1 MEPCSNHLETRND
14 MGRRKKEPGSIHRQ
28 NIASTA
34 QELFMQK
41 GIEGTSMN
49 EIAQCSG
56 YSKATLYVYFKNKE
70 ELVGFLVLE
79 SMEKLYTHI
88 FDALKNSNRTKDRYD
103 NICQS
108 LVAYQQE
115 YPFYFQLAL
124 SEINIDFTHTDFLP
138 EEMETFKVEEKI
150 NDMIRRFIQ
159 DGIDAGDLRTDIP
172 ILPTIFSFWGMLS
185 GLIVTAENKRAYIE
199 QAIGIPRDEFL
210 SYGFETLYRAIAN
223 HITEGR

>member
-1 MEPCSNHLETRND
+1 

-28 NIASTA
+28 NIANTA

-49 EIAQCSG
+49 EIAQKSG

-79 SMEKLYTHI
+79 SMEKLYAHI
-88 FDALKNSNRTKDRYD
+88 AEALKSTDCTKGRYD
-103 NICQS
+103 NICRS
-108 LVAYQQE
+108 LVTYQQE

-138 EEMETFKVEEKI
+138 EELETFKIGEKI
-150 NDMIRRFIQ
+150 NDMIRQFIQ
-159 DGIDAGDLRTDIP
+159 DGINAGDLRADIP
-172 ILPTIFSFWGMLS
+172 VLPTIFSFWGMMS
-185 GLIVTAENKRAYIE
+185 GLIVTAEHKRTYIE

-223 HITEGR
+223 HIAEGS

>member
-1 MEPCSNHLETRND
+1 
-14 MGRRKKEPGSIHRQ
+14 
-28 NIASTA
+28 
-34 QELFMQK
+34 
-41 GIEGTSMN
+41 
-49 EIAQCSG
+49 
-56 YSKATLYVYFKNKE
+56 
-70 ELVGFLVLE
+70 
-79 SMEKLYTHI
+79 
-88 FDALKNSNRTKDRYD
+88 
-103 NICQS
+103 
-108 LVAYQQE
+108 
-115 YPFYFQLAL
+115 
-124 SEINIDFTHTDFLP
+124 
-138 EEMETFKVEEKI
+138 METFKVGEKI

>member
-1 MEPCSNHLETRND
+1 

-28 NIASTA
+28 NIADTA

-41 GIEGTSMN
+41 GIEGTSMS
-49 EIAQCSG
+49 EIAKKAG

-88 FDALKNSNRTKDRYD
+88 LDALKTTSHTKERYD
-103 NICQS
+103 NICQA
-108 LVAYQQE
+108 LVIYQQE

-138 EEMETFKVEEKI
+138 EEMETFRIGEKI
-150 NDMIRRFIQ
+150 NDIVREFIQ
-159 DGIDAGDLRTDIP
+159 EGIDNGDLRADIP
-172 ILPTIFSFWGMLS
+172 IMPTIFSFWGMMS
-185 GLIVTAENKRAYIE
+185 GLILTAEHKHAYIQQE
-199 QAIGIPRDEFL
+199 IGIPREEFL
-210 SYGFETLYRAIAN
+210 SYGFQTLYRAIAAKA
-223 HITEGR
+223 R